1 MSVLT
6 ALARIEAAQAGRAQ
20 PIADVRHHHLS
31 DRPLVIVPLR
41 LAGEAAAPLALLA
54 GTAPD
59 DVEFLIVPQPR
70 DRVLRLQF
78 IADVADRVLPY
89 ISSFA
94 DPSASFELVPIKS
107 RSGSDAGAASKTEAA
122 GLSAA
127 GEQTETDE
135 AAAPQEWKRYNDA
148 PQLLVPN
155 GGGVEF
161 LRLLGRSV
169 RFHPTEGPTAVPESV
184 PLLGRWLTW
193 FADRAEHPGSCALLP
208 LTTVLTMHWATGQ
221 SALEDA
227 NLAALLGW
235 IAPPHGRT
243 GAQAA
248 ALAEDPLRTPPAG
261 PATDPSFDN
270 EELAPLITA
279 YDNAIGDEART
290 VAVHRLESALRA
302 QLEPTW
308 HLMWRGIEL
317 LRALPEGA
325 SVPRRWLNDRSAYS
339 RFTADLPES
348 LPQARRD
355 SAVPA
360 VRRLLDRERALD
372 IFEAERAFDDPRVMI
387 ERRLAGE
394 AFRGE
399 VFDSEPDRI
408 DTSGSRR
415 KLRPHIRVRTDDP
428 FRASLDETLFSI
440 ERVKQKGKV
449 VEVDEDGIVLELEG
463 GMGRALTAPP
473 GSVPEVGDVVGFAR
487 FSPAS
492 FNAPAKLPA
501 REETPWTHGG
511 PPPEYAPS
519 ADEPA
524 EEWS

>member
-20 PIADVRHHHLS
+20 PIADVRHVHLS
-31 DRPLVIVPLR
+31 DRPLVMVPLR
-41 LAGEAAAPLALLA
+41 LAGEAAAPLAVLT
-54 GTAPD
+54 GTAAD

-70 DRVLRLQF
+70 DRVLRLRF
-78 IADVADRVLPY
+78 IAQLADRVLPY

-94 DPSASFELVPIKS
+94 DESDSFELVPIKS
-107 RSGSDAGAASKTEAA
+107 RGGTEQQA
-122 GLSAA
+122 
-127 GEQTETDE
+127 DE
-135 AAAPQEWKRYNDA
+135 DAPQEWKRYNDA

-155 GGGVEF
+155 TGGVEF
-161 LRLLGRSV
+161 LRLLGRAV
-169 RFHPTEGPTAVPESV
+169 RFQPIEGPNAVPESV

-193 FADRAEHPGSCALLP
+193 FADRAEHPGSSALLP
-208 LTTVLTMHWATGQ
+208 LTTALAMHWATGQ

-235 IAPPHGRT
+235 IAPPDGLT
-243 GAQAA
+243 GPQAA
-248 ALAEDPLRTPPAG
+248 ARAEDPLRCPPAG
-261 PATDPSFDN
+261 PATDPGFDN
-270 EELAPLITA
+270 EELAPLIAA
-279 YDNAIGDEART
+279 YDKAAGDEAKT

-308 HLMWRGIEL
+308 QLMWQGIDL
-317 LRALPEGA
+317 LRALPEGG
-325 SVPRRWLNDRSAYS
+325 SVARRWLNDRSAFS
-339 RFTADLPES
+339 RFTADIPEGF
-348 LPQARRD
+348 PQARRD

-372 IFEAERAFDDPRVMI
+372 VFEAERAFDDPRVMI

-399 VFDSEPDRI
+399 VVDSEPDRI

-415 KLRPHIRVRTDDP
+415 KLRPHIRVHTDDP
-428 FRASLDETLFSI
+428 FRASLDETVFSVD
-440 ERVKQKGKV
+440 RVKQKGEV
-449 VEVDEDGIVLELEG
+449 VAIEGDSFVLELEG

-473 GSVPEVGDVVGFAR
+473 GSVPEVGEVVSFAR

-511 PPPEYAPS
+511 PPPEYVPI